1 MGISRLFD
9 GLQTKRNWKFDT
21 CIIPISVSLTR
32 MNILWWIV
40 LGIQNFLRFGCGYL
54 FRSLW
59 GSSTLSKVAFFCQK
73 GHFFVISGIPLS
85 EVAFCCQKWHSFVK
99 SGILLSKV
107 ALISFVYSLYKPD
120 ENIEFDLD
128 LTTTWVRRHCFIYA

>member
-1 MGISRLFD
+1 MHHSNFCFLDTYEYTLMDSFRHTKFPEIRLRIPFSKSMGLVYIVKS
-9 GLQTKRNWKFDT
+9 G
-21 CIIPISVSLTR
+21 
-32 MNILWWIV
+32 IL
-40 LGIQNFLRFGCGYL
+40 
-54 FRSLW
+54 
-59 GSSTLSKVAFFCQK
+59 LSKGAFLCHK
-73 GHFFVISGIPLS
+73 WHSFVRSGIPLS